1 MHVLAIAGSLRV
13 ASYNRGLLRAAQ
25 EVALEGIQVELW
37 DHLAAIPP
45 YNADVEAQGDPEP
58 VAFFKAAIRA
68 ADALLI
74 ATPEYNWGV
83 PGVLKNA
90 LDWASRPA
98 LGSPLTGK
106 LVGIVGA
113 STGQG
118 GTAKAQ
124 TQLRDAL
131 GFPRARVLAG
141 DAIQVAEVY
150 RQFDADGNLVDDA
163 LRRRL
168 QALLE
173 RLREGWQRDEIGD
186 PTLRRGSGDPPE

>member
-1 MHVLAIAGSLRV
+1 MRVLAIAGSLRA

-25 EVALEGIQVELW
+25 EVAPEGLQVELW
-37 DHLAAIPP
+37 DQLAAIPP

-58 VAFFKAAIRA
+58 VAALKAAIRA

-106 LVGIVGA
+106 LVAIVGA

-124 TQLRDAL
+124 RRLRAAL
-131 GFPRARVLAG
+131 GFPRARVLSG
-141 DAIQVAEVY
+141 DAIQVAEAY
-150 RQFDADGNLVDDA
+150 RHFDADGNLVDDV

-168 QALLE
+168 QDLLE
-173 RLREGWQRDEIGD
+173 RLREG
-186 PTLRRGSGDPPE
+186 